1 MGVAGSSPLSSA
13 SWPTGGAPASILSD
27 SYAAAPSGHA
37 PPPTSASHTRG
48 PCVAAHATQTSRPP
62 VSPPPVTR
70 RTVVSPSVAVRFDHA
85 GTGGRTP
92 VSRSI
97 VAGGPGPRGL
107 PRGGSSDAAGDDALS
122 GERKWCGGGGE
133 FGGDPPRT

>member
-1 MGVAGSSPLSSA
+1 KSGV
-13 SWPTGGAPASILSD
+13 PASILSD
-27 SYAAAPSGHA
+27 SYATAPSGHA

-97 VAGGPGPRGL
+97 VAGASGPRSL
-107 PRGGSSDAAGDDALS
+107 RSAVPSDAAVNDG
-122 GERKWCGGGGE
+122 
-133 FGGDPPRT
+133 F